1 MSYIILLHLVK
12 LLLIL
17 IVFELEMQDLIIIY
31 NIHIYYTLIIQ
42 KPKVIWKLRSLIVL
56 LIMIIMNTVLLP
68 LFQ

>member
-1 MSYIILLHLVK
+1 MFYIILLHLVK

-17 IVFELEMQDLIIIY
+17 IVLELEMQDLIIIY

>member
-1 MSYIILLHLVK
+1 MFYIILLHLVN